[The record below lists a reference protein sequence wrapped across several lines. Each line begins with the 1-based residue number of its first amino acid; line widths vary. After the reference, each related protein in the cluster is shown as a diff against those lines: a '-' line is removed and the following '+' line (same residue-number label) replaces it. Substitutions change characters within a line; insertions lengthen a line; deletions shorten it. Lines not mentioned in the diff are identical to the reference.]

1 MLKHK
6 PSQGALEEVES
17 QLKGLK
23 RTLELMQLEKPTREI
38 KELAALQTQ
47 VDKVHKELKERKIE
61 HMNKLPPLPQPQ
73 TRPEPRREVNEYR
86 RPVKSALAEMRRLK
100 QLGNPQSAA
109 GSEWLRERYN
119 LPEPTKVRVRNVGK
133 TTYSRPKV
141 VRMAQPNILPKQ
153 YRDNPLADPPPITE
167 KDIQR
172 GLLDLISK
180 GFIPK
185 DVDLTPA
192 FERGVPAYSV
202 RPADYIG
209 WREAAPLPIEYQSLP
224 PPESKAA
231 IQFSEPT
238 VSGESRSPASE
249 LQIVPAPESPEPIRT
264 YEEMVDAFSSHQLML
279 RKGKVITNTPEFA
292 SYRRI
297 YAQHWAEITDALQF
311 AEDVFGKY
319 NIPLVFLNGKKLAE
333 LFTDEVRKISEE
345 ELFSCVI
352 NREQV
357 LPFTTFRL
365 QLSGMNGRHHAATK
379 IQTAYRRYRA
389 ASAYLQLKVLKLR
402 AVVIQHAFKA
412 YKNRRSTAELIQI
425 HREELLA
432 EFTQQQSR
440 FMSSWSEI
448 MTNPRIEVHINSQGR
463 PFTGDVMLQELQ
475 IARLFR
481 LKDANVNIV
490 YVTTVEIPREMQE
503 YYFRLL
509 EANGFTTCRERVVI
523 IHAVPFT

>member
-6 PSQGALEEVES
+6 PSQGALEEVEA

-23 RTLELMQLEKPTREI
+23 RTLELMQLEKPSREV
-38 KELAALQTQ
+38 KELASMQSQ
-47 VDKVHKELKERKIE
+47 VDKVHRELREKKTEQTR
-61 HMNKLPPLPQPQ
+61 LPPLPQSQPK
-73 TRPEPRREVNEYR
+73 PEPRREVNEFR

-109 GSEWLRERYN
+109 GTEWLRERYN
-119 LPEPTKVRVRNVGK
+119 LPEPTKVRMRNVGK
-133 TTYSRPKV
+133 ATYSRPKIF
-141 VRMAQPNILPKQ
+141 RLAQPSILPKQ

-202 RPADYIG
+202 RAADYLG
-209 WREAAPLPIEYQSLP
+209 WREAAPLPIEYAALP
-224 PPESKAA
+224 VPETKVE
-231 IQFSEPT
+231 IQLSEASVT
-238 VSGESRSPASE
+238 GESRSPASD
-249 LQIVPAPESPEPIRT
+249 LQIVPVAESPEPIRT

-279 RKGKVITNTPEFA
+279 RKGKVITGTPEFA

-311 AEDVFGKY
+311 AEEVFGKY
-319 NIPLVFLNGKKLAE
+319 SIPLVFLNGKRLAE
-333 LFTDEVRKISEE
+333 LFTNEVRKISEE
-345 ELFSCVI
+345 ELFTCVI
-352 NREQV
+352 NRDQV
-357 LPFTTFRL
+357 LPFTSFRL
-365 QLSGMNGRHHAATK
+365 QLSGLNGRHHAATK

-389 ASAYLQLKVLKLR
+389 ASAYVQLKVLKFR
-402 AVVIQHAFKA
+402 AVVIQHAYKA
-412 YKNRRSTAELIQI
+412 YKNRKLTAELIQVR
-425 HREELLA
+425 REEQLA
-432 EFTQQQSR
+432 AFTQQQAE
-440 FMSSWSEI
+440 FMATWAGVI
-448 MTNPRIEVHINSQGR
+448 AGPRIEVHINSQGK
-463 PFTGDVMLQELQ
+463 PLTGDSRLQDLQ

-481 LKDANVNIV
+481 LKDPQVNIV
-490 YVTTVEIPREMQE
+490 YVTTEEMSKELQD

-509 EANGFTTCRERVVI
+509 ETNGFLNCRERVMIV
-523 IHAVPFT
+523 HAVPST